1 MNQSSSPSV
10 VVVMVPFP
18 AQSHLNQLLQ
28 LSHLII
34 SSNNNLPIHYLASPA
49 HNSQV
54 KSRSLVTNYANNSNP
69 NFVFNTKIIFHDLPI
84 PLPSLLPTTSP
95 DLLHKPMA
103 ALLHSLAPTATRL
116 VILSLLS
123 PFNGSPSEELGYK
136 LPCRDECFPPD
147 INRYLDHRARCMKP
161 RGNGYI
167 SNSCRSIEAA
177 FLDLLE
183 NDKELLGGKKI
194 WAVGPLNP
202 VTLELVN
209 YRQEDKCLE
218 WLDQQEVNSALY
230 ISFGTTITLKDE
242 EIKQMALG
250 LEQSGIKFIW
260 VLRAAGDQEDVKRAQ
275 LLPNGFEE
283 RVKGMGMVV
292 RDWAP
297 QMKIL
302 GHSST
307 GGFLS
312 HCGWNSCMESISMG
326 VPMAVWPMKSDQPR
340 NAVLITLVLKVGFVV
355 REWEKREELV
365 SSSRISD
372 VVEILMKSEEG
383 NEVRKRAEELGYEVR
398 KSVEEGVTRKEWDSF
413 IAHITRETC

>member
-1 MNQSSSPSV
+1 MDSISNAESYAFYSISA
-10 VVVMVPFP
+10 FTTFT
-18 AQSHLNQLLQ
+18 LQ
-28 LSHLII
+28 WESIGRE
-34 SSNNNLPIHYLASPA
+34 PV
-49 HNSQV
+49 Q
-54 KSRSLVTNYANNSNP
+54 
-69 NFVFNTKIIFHDLPI
+69 
-84 PLPSLLPTTSP
+84 
-95 DLLHKPMA
+95 
-103 ALLHSLAPTATRL
+103 
-116 VILSLLS
+116 
-123 PFNGSPSEELGYK
+123 LGYE

-147 INRYLDHRARCMKP
+147 VNRYLDDRARCMKP

-167 SNSCRSIEAA
+167 SNSCRSIEAT

-183 NDKELLGGKKI
+183 SDKELLGGKKI

-209 YRQEDKCLE
+209 NRQEDKCLE
-218 WLDQQEVNSALY
+218 WLDQQEVNSVLY

-242 EIKQMALG
+242 EIKQLALG

-260 VLRAAGDQEDVKRAQ
+260 VLRAADDQEDVKRAQ

-326 VPMAVWPMKSDQPR
+326 VPMAIWAMKSDQPR
-340 NAVLITLVLKVGFVV
+340 NAVLITQVLKVGFVV

-365 SSSRISD
+365 SSSRISE
-372 VVEILMKSEEG
+372 VVKILMKSEEG
-383 NEVRKRAEELGYEVR
+383 NEVRKRTEELGYEVR
-398 KSVEEGVTRKEWDSF
+398 KSVEEGGVTRKEWDSF

>member
-1 MNQSSSPSV
+1 
-10 VVVMVPFP
+10 
-18 AQSHLNQLLQ
+18 
-28 LSHLII
+28 
-34 SSNNNLPIHYLASPA
+34 
-49 HNSQV
+49 
-54 KSRSLVTNYANNSNP
+54 
-69 NFVFNTKIIFHDLPI
+69 
-84 PLPSLLPTTSP
+84 
-95 DLLHKPMA
+95 
-103 ALLHSLAPTATRL
+103 
-116 VILSLLS
+116 
-123 PFNGSPSEELGYK
+123 
-136 LPCRDECFPPD
+136 
-147 INRYLDHRARCMKP
+147 MKP